1 MQTNTVHGLPVQS
14 RVAAAYSTVPAAR
27 AMILAHMAMN
37 RMGQMQQGSRHGVMA
52 KAGRQGM
59 TRQNKAVVAKQP
71 VVKLTGTGLAVK
83 QPADDP
89 TGTGLAAKT
98 AGR

>member
-1 MQTNTVHGLPVQS
+1 
-14 RVAAAYSTVPAAR
+14 
-27 AMILAHMAMN
+27 
-37 RMGQMQQGSRHGVMA
+37 MGPRQRQADKAWQG
-52 KAGRQGM
+52 K
-59 TRQNKAVVAKQP
+59 TRP
-71 VVKLTGTGLAVK
+71 LVKLTGTGLAVKQPADDLTGTGLAAK